1 MGRGSKKTDYGGF
14 IVLQIPVPE
23 KREILIS

>member
-14 IVLQIPVPE
+14 FVLQIPVPE
-23 KREILIS
+23 EREILIG